1 MSVDIINN
9 KDNFGTLVLF
19 SGDSDFEYLIK
30 NLSKVGKHI
39 ICLSHRGNMSE
50 ELFKVLESVNGYYS
64 DINKFKNT
72 FITLKK
78 RKTPST

>member
-1 MSVDIINN
+1 MS
-9 KDNFGTLVLF
+9 K
-19 SGDSDFEYLIK
+19 
-30 NLSKVGKHI
+30 
-39 ICLSHRGNMSE
+39 

-78 RKTPST
+78 RKNPQHIA